1 MPVITDIQPQ
11 KRRKNRVNI
20 YLDGVFAFGLSLQTA
35 VSFGLKTDMR
45 LTDEEVE
52 SIVKESDY
60 AEALDKTLKF
70 LSFRP
75 RSERELMDYLKRREL
90 GEYAQ
95 ELILEKLAG
104 YGYVDDKAF
113 AEWWIGQRKD
123 FKPRSRR
130 HIVSE
135 LMRKGVSRGVIED
148 ALSSSGDDFDLNA
161 CRTVAEKRWRT
172 YQKFPPREA
181 RMKLGQYLSRK
192 GFSWEIIEKV
202 VNGFLSSK

>member
-1 MPVITDIQPQ
+1 MPVVTDIQPQ

-20 YLDGVFAFGLSLQTA
+20 YLDGVFAFGLSLQTV
-35 VSFGLKTDMR
+35 VSNGLKIDMR
-45 LTDEEVE
+45 LNDEDVE
-52 SIVKESDY
+52 KIVKESDY
-60 AEALDKTLKF
+60 AESLDKTLKF

-75 RSERELMDYLKRREL
+75 RSERELVDYLKRHEV

-135 LMRKGVSRGVIED
+135 LLQKGVPRQVIEE
-148 ALSSSGDDFDLNA
+148 ALSSVGDDFDLNA
-161 CRTVAEKRWRT
+161 CRTVAEKRWRS
-172 YQKFPPREA
+172 YQKLLPREA
-181 RMKLGQYLSRK
+181 RVKLGQYLSRK
-192 GFSWEIIEKV
+192 GFSWEVIEKV
-202 VNGFLSSK
+202 VNGFLHPR